1 LQDINSKS
9 KASNNNSSKAEENI
23 GTQSGGKEKVLPM
36 KKDKKSNLTQDL
48 NVTTIDESEFEV
60 GESKD
65 VKRAAIC
72 IEPGL
77 QGISGES
84 KGIDNIRSNKS
95 LKINNDS
102 NYELK
107 VDSIS
112 SNQIIYKDSK
122 QEINQQNIIPG
133 CYNKETKQRS
143 RPRLESPITW
153 NTIVAKTISQIEDE
167 RKLMDS
173 RAAIVVGDAS
183 NAVVSPENNNHI
195 IEDDV
200 SHDQVMMHE
209 SQDYT
214 NYTASFGQNNEAN
227 AVGLILVPEPVIHYD
242 GVRADHQVVTTM
254 RTRDVELNQFSTINN
269 GEIVINSNAGP
280 QRLVLEIHVH
290 HTPGL
295 QVNNQ
300 AIEQPT
306 RQQYTMQMDGYY
318 QPQQHVVQQNHNIGM
333 PMQQIYPMQ
342 FGNVEQQQP
351 MMQMD
356 GYYQPQ
362 QHVVQQNHNIGMPM
376 QQIYPM
382 QFGNVEQQQQPIMQ
396 MDGYYQ
402 PQPYIVQQNYNIGMP
417 IQQSYLG
424 SVEQQQQPLMQMDG
438 YQPQQ
443 YIVQQNPNIR
453 MQQNFPMQFGYFKQQ
468 EPMIPMN
475 SYSSNIQQT
484 PLLGSYQPI
493 SRDDGINDTR
503 VNYSSQ
509 YTGVTQNNMYNRERR
524 RNRHNN
530 SRDL

>member
-342 FGNVEQQQP
+342 FGNVEQQQ
-351 MMQMD
+351 
-356 GYYQPQ
+356 
-362 QHVVQQNHNIGMPM
+362 
-376 QQIYPM
+376 
-382 QFGNVEQQQQPIMQ
+382 QPIMQ